1 MKSMPRKTK
10 LLGGLML
17 SAAIAA
23 PAWSQPAPGG
33 IETVT
38 TTARKQEETLID
50 VPVAVSVLDSA
61 AMERYGSTNLSQISD
76 QIPQIQITRATSG
89 NGGVMVVRGISSA
102 STDPGIES
110 AVSINIDG
118 VQVSR
123 GYVATAG
130 FFDLAQVE
138 VLKGPQALFF
148 GKNSPAGVISLRSK
162 GPGDEWQGYAKA
174 GYEFRAKERFA
185 EVAYGGPVNDVFGV
199 RVALR
204 WSEMDG
210 WLHNLAGPA
219 INTVEPGNPYPGATN
234 NKLTPA
240 AETLVGRIT
249 MEFTPND
256 RFNAILKVLG
266 SQYKDNELTGINQVV
281 SCTEGF
287 EHPRNL
293 GRQDPYGDCKPDQ
306 YRTSGAL
313 PAAVAKNY
321 PLSKKGNG
329 EYFTDTKNVLA
340 SLDMTYDFGDI
351 SLNSVTGFFHLD
363 SNGLGNY
370 DWTTIV
376 HFPGINGEK
385 TTNWTEELRLTS
397 NYDGPVNFV
406 LGGYF
411 EKSDRLSFTVGR
423 GLGVAVPVDPAVDFI
438 VGYWPEDT
446 AKRTTWSGFGQMLW
460 DITDTLELT
469 AGVRYTK
476 ERLRAVNVNVYANPA
491 FVEPA
496 RFHLRPVGDELPI
509 DLDESNW
516 SPEATLTWHPA
527 PDHTVYAAYRT
538 GYKSGGA
545 SQTAILL
552 ASPYNTASTLTFRNE
567 TAQGGELG
575 YKAVLF
581 DNALRLDMNLY
592 YYKFSDLQRSSL
604 DIVTTTFRT
613 LNAASAVTKGFEAEA
628 YWAATDRLNLRA
640 AFTYNRANFS
650 DWSNAP
656 CFNGQRADE
665 GCDVRGAT
673 TARTQD
679 LSGTPLAL
687 APRVSFSLG
696 GSYDTPVADWLM
708 LGLTTDVK
716 YVSAYWAQDLKAPGS
731 RQKGYAKLN
740 ASIRLYS
747 PEDTW
752 EIALLGRNLT
762 GEMAILTAGDK
773 PGGARNDLQG
783 AVERGREVV
792 LQVQYKF

>member
-1 MKSMPRKTK
+1 MKSGNYYGR
-10 LLGGLML
+10 LIGGLGLAFAM
-17 SAAIAA
+17 AA
-23 PAWSQPAPGG
+23 PAYAQQTTGG

-50 VPVAVSVLDSA
+50 VPVAVSVLNA
-61 AMERYGSTNLSQISD
+61 ASLERYGATNLAQISD

-89 NGGVMVVRGISSA
+89 NGGMLVVRGISSA

-110 AVSINIDG
+110 AVSINVDG

-123 GYVATAG
+123 GYVATAA
-130 FFDLAQVE
+130 FFDLQQVE

-162 GPGDEWQGYAKA
+162 GPGDEWEGYAKA
-174 GYEFRAKERFA
+174 GYEFRAAERFA

-210 WLHNLAGPA
+210 WLHNLAGPTN
-219 INTVEPGNPYPGATN
+219 NTIEPNHPYPGATN

-240 AETLVGRIT
+240 AETLVGRLT

-256 RFNAILKVLG
+256 KFHATFKVLG
-266 SQYKDNELTGINQVV
+266 SQYKDNELTGITQVI

-287 EHPRNL
+287 SHPRNL
-293 GRQDPYGDCKPDQ
+293 GRQDPYGDCVPDK

-313 PAAVAKNY
+313 PADVAKNY

-340 SLDMTYDFGDI
+340 SLDMDYDFGDV

-370 DWTTIV
+370 DYTTIV

-397 NYDGPVNFV
+397 HYDGPVNFV
-406 LGGYF
+406 LGGYY
-411 EKSDRLSFTVGR
+411 ENSDRLSFTVGR
-423 GLGVAVPVDPAVDFI
+423 GMGVAVPVDPAVDFI
-438 VGYWPEDT
+438 MGYWPEDT
-446 AKRTTWSGFGQMLW
+446 AKRTTWSGFGQVLW

-469 AGVRYTK
+469 GGVRYTN
-476 ERLRAVNVNVYANPA
+476 ESLRAVNVNVYANPA

-496 RFHLRPVGDELPI
+496 RQHLRPVGDELHI

-527 PDHTVYAAYRT
+527 PDHTLYAAYRT

-545 SQTAILL
+545 SQTAVLL
-552 ASPYNTASTLTFRNE
+552 ASPYNNAAGLSFANE
-567 TAQGGELG
+567 TAQGGEIG
-575 YKAVLF
+575 YKAILA
-581 DNALRLDMNLY
+581 DNRLRLDMNLY
-592 YYKFSDLQRSSL
+592 YYKFNDLQRSSL

-628 YWAATDRLNLRA
+628 FWQATDQLALRA
-640 AFTYNRANFS
+640 AFTYNHANFS
-650 DWSNAP
+650 DWSDAP

-665 GCDVRGAT
+665 GCDVSVGT

-687 APRVSFSLG
+687 APRISASIG
-696 GSYDTPVADWLM
+696 GSYDTPIANWLM
-708 LGLTTDVK
+708 LGLTADVK
-716 YVSAYWAQDLKAPGS
+716 YVSAYWAQDLKAPGA
-731 RQKGYAKLN
+731 RQEGYAKIN

-747 PEDTW
+747 PNDSW

-762 GEMAILTAGDK
+762 NEMAILTASDK
-773 PGGARNDLQG
+773 PGGSRNDVAGVL
-783 AVERGREVV
+783 ERGREVV
-792 LQVQYKF
+792 VQVQYKF

>member
-1 MKSMPRKTK
+1 MKSLSMKTK
-10 LLGGLML
+10 LLCSAGLAL
-17 SAAIAA
+17 ALAA
-23 PAWSQPAPGG
+23 PAWAQSGG
-33 IETVT
+33 IESVT

-50 VPVAVSVLDSA
+50 VPVAVSVLDA
-61 AMERYGSTNLSQISD
+61 ASMERYGSTNLAQISD

-89 NGGVMVVRGISSA
+89 NGGTMAIRGISSA

-162 GPGDEWQGYAKA
+162 GPGTEWEGYAKA

-210 WLHNLAGPA
+210 WLHNLSGPTN
-219 INTVEPGNPYPGATN
+219 NTIEPQHPYPGATN

-240 AETLVGRIT
+240 AETLVGRVT

-256 RFNAILKVLG
+256 RFHATLKVLG
-266 SQYKDNELTGINQVV
+266 GQYKDNELTGITQVI

-287 EHPRNL
+287 NHPRNL
-293 GRQDPYGDCKPDQ
+293 GREDPYGDCVPDK
-306 YRTSGAL
+306 YRSVGAI
-313 PAAVAKNY
+313 PEGIARNY

-340 SLDMTYDFGDI
+340 SLDMDYDFGDV
-351 SLNSVTGFFHLD
+351 SLNSVTGFFHLN

-370 DWTTIV
+370 DYTTLV

-385 TTNWTEELRLTS
+385 TTNWSEELRLTS

-406 LGGYF
+406 MGGYF
-411 EKSDRLSFTVGR
+411 EHSSRLSWTVGR
-423 GLGVAVPVDPAVDFI
+423 GMGVPVPVDPRVDFI
-438 VGYWPEDT
+438 MGYWPEDT
-446 AKRTTWSGFGQMLW
+446 AKRTTWSGFGQVLW

-476 ERLRAVNVNVYANPA
+476 EKLRAINVNVYANPA

-496 RFHLRPVGDELPI
+496 PQHLRPEGDELPI
-509 DLDESNW
+509 NLDESNW

-527 PDHTVYAAYRT
+527 PDHTIYAAYRT

-545 SQTAILL
+545 SQTAVLL
-552 ASPYNTASTLTFRNE
+552 ADPYNTADKLTFRNE
-567 TAQGGELG
+567 TAQGGEIG
-575 YKAVLF
+575 YKAVLL
-581 DNALRLDMNLY
+581 DNSLRLDMNLY
-592 YYKFSDLQRSSL
+592 YYKFNDLQRSSL

-628 YWAATDRLNLRA
+628 YWQASDALQLRA
-640 AFTYNRANFS
+640 SFTYNRANFK

-665 GCDVRGAT
+665 GCDVSVGT

-687 APRVSFSLG
+687 APRVSASIG
-696 GSYDTPVADWLM
+696 GSYDTPLNDWLM

-731 RQKGYAKLN
+731 RQKSYAKLN

-747 PEDTW
+747 ADNTW
-752 EIALLGRNLT
+752 EIGLLGRNLT
-762 GEMAILTAGDK
+762 NEMVILTAGDK
-773 PGGARNDLQG
+773 PGGARNDVTGVLD
-783 AVERGREVV
+783 RGRELV
-792 LQVQYKF
+792 LQAQYKF